1 MSHSNQSIPAF
12 IFSANPYIFFF
23 VFSFL
28 RELHKMLYSHYSPD
42 KPWNLPVRH
51 PVFQV
56 INITIVI
63 LISTG
68 ITSLF
73 LYVLYGTFDVFK
85 PVNSLIEDIITK
97 MGLSDY
103 LYPRTF

>member
-1 MSHSNQSIPAF
+1 MPIRISQIPSYVF
-12 IFSANPYIFFF
+12 TSNPYIFFF
-23 VFSFL
+23 VFAFF
-28 RELHKMLYSHYSPD
+28 RELHKMLYAHYSTDPWTLPD
-42 KPWNLPVRH
+42 KD

-73 LYVLYGTFDVFK
+73 LYILYGTFDIFK
-85 PVNSLIEDIITK
+85 PVNKLIEDVLTK
-97 MGLSDY
+97 MGLSEY
-103 LYPRTF
+103 IYPRTF